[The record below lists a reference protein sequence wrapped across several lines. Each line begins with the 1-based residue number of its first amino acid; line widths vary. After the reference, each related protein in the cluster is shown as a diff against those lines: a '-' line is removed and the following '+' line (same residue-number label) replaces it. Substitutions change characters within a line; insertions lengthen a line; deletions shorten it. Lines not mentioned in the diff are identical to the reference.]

1 MRKKGPVMAS
11 GAGFR
16 LFCILGGLLALGSAA
31 AAKPALG
38 AAAGPAGLRAPMP
51 GVAPPG
57 RMLARQDQALRP
69 GHHHRRHGG
78 YGYGHAGY
86 GFYDARSY
94 PQLLLIVPEA
104 HDEPEKEAV
113 PTVVGIARPPVA
125 DPVIY
130 RIESRK
136 GRQVARV
143 IRLGADGAVPDSGGA
158 HIVEVKP
165 R

>member
-1 MRKKGPVMAS
+1 MTI

-51 GVAPPG
+51 GVAPPA
-57 RMLARQDQALRP
+57 RMLARQDRAFRP
-69 GHHHRRHGG
+69 GHYYRRHGG
-78 YGYGHAGY
+78 SGYGGY
-86 GFYDARSY
+86 GFYEARSY
-94 PQLLLIVPEA
+94 PQLLIAPEA
-104 HDEPEKEAV
+104 RDEPQREAV
-113 PTVVGIARPPVA
+113 PTVVGIRRPPVA

-130 RIESRK
+130 RIESRR

-143 IRLGADGAVPDSGGA
+143 IRLGADGAVPDSASA